1 MKVQITIAG
10 RTYTVRSDEEGLD
23 LPALGRY
30 VDARMSEVAQGAPPG
45 LDDYTV
51 AMLACLNIASDFER
65 FRRAVGHA
73 LDNVDDELTA
83 SLLML
88 RSALPDGSLPAP
100 AGSADPVA
108 GADPDE
114 RAGSEPSTD
123 RSAEPS
129 PGSADTESPGD
140 GA

>member
-65 FRRAVGHA
+65 FRRAVGQA
-73 LDNVDDELTA
+73 LDHVDDELTA

-88 RSALPDGSLPAP
+88 RAALPDV
-100 AGSADPVA
+100 AGSASARTD
-108 GADPDE
+108 GADPADPPD
-114 RAGSEPSTD
+114 RAEPSAVSVDADSEPSV
-123 RSAEPS
+123 E
-129 PGSADTESPGD
+129 GS
-140 GA
+140 